1 MPVPGVGDRALLR
14 VDPLKPGD
22 IHRYSGRVTKII
34 AKKQAQVLG
43 IFRAL
48 PEGGGRLV
56 PVDKKARE
64 RELADPARRRRRG
77 AGRRPRRRL
86 GGEARPLRPA
96 DTPR

>member
-1 MPVPGVGDRALLR
+1 M
-14 VDPLKPGD
+14 
-22 IHRYSGRVTKII
+22 TKII
-34 AKKQAQVLG
+34 AKQQAQVLG

-64 RELADPARRRRRG
+64 REIQILPGDEGEAQDGDLVA
-77 AGRRPRRRL
+77 RL
-86 GGEARPLRPA
+86 GGEAWPHRPA